1 MPVIDH
7 FAKVCLGLEEPLVRA
22 EDGYIAVKV
31 VEKIFES
38 AKKKEAVKIV

>member
-1 MPVIDH
+1 
-7 FAKVCLGLEEPLVRA
+7 LEEPIVKA

-38 AKKKEAVKIV
+38 AKKGQAVKIV